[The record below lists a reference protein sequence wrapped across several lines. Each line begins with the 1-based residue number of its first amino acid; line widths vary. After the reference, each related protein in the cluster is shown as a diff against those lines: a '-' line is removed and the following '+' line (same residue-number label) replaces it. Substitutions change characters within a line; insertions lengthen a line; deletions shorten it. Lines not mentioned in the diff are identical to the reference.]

1 MHKPD
6 QHETILNTFIRTLT
20 GPCGVNKGDSML
32 VCVSGGM
39 DSMVLLDLMH
49 SSCRH
54 LDFKLGVIHVDHGL
68 RKGESSQ
75 DACFVLERCRELSVR
90 FFLTELKM
98 TTGISNV
105 EEEARKRRYDAIHA
119 CMQDHGYAFAAT
131 GHTLDDQAETILYRV
146 IRGTGIRGL
155 AGMEFMR
162 PDGIIRPMLG
172 IKRGDVADYARLQEI
187 AYKKDRTNDDTRLAR
202 NFIRADIIP
211 LFERINPQ
219 AVRSI
224 ASLANI
230 AREEGSALEK
240 MALDLE
246 QGSIVFDWVMIK
258 AFRTEDVRTSPDAV
272 IKRFLI
278 HIISGLINEPR
289 GIDAIQIDAAL
300 EVLKGTLRAHTIK
313 RKVKVLLEGD
323 LFIVHLTSP
332 GPHYVRKITKQDS
345 IFIPEINKTVH
356 IGITIGIA
364 QTCLLRSYMKGDR
377 MMGKKLSSTL
387 ARMKIPCAL
396 RPFWPVLDA
405 HKEVIAVAA
414 FEKTP
419 ASHHMV
425 LEEHHGK

>member
-1 MHKPD
+1 MHRHFR
-6 QHETILNTFIRTLT
+6 HETLLNTFISALT
-20 GPCGVNKGDSML
+20 GPCGVNKGDSVL
-32 VCVSGGM
+32 GCVSGGM

-49 SSCRH
+49 SACRP
-54 LDFKLGVIHVDHGL
+54 LDLKLGVIHVDHGL
-68 RKGESSQ
+68 RKGESVQ
-75 DACFVLERCRELSVR
+75 DARFVQKRCQELSVR
-90 FFLTELKM
+90 FHLVELKM
-98 TTGISNV
+98 TPGMANV
-105 EEEARKRRYDAIHA
+105 EEEARTRRYDAIHA

-131 GHTLDDQAETILYRV
+131 GHSLDDQAETILYRI

-172 IKRGDVADYARLQEI
+172 IKRSHVAEYARLQGI
-187 AYKKDRTNDDTRLAR
+187 PYKSDTTNDDTRLAR
-202 NFIRADIIP
+202 NNIRADIIP
-211 LFERINPQ
+211 LLEKINPQ

-230 AREEGSALEK
+230 AREEGAALEK
-240 MALDLE
+240 MAIALE

-258 AFRTEDVRTSPDAV
+258 AFRADEVRTAPDAV

-278 HIISGLINEPR
+278 HIISWFINEPR

-313 RKVKVLLEGD
+313 RKVKVLTEGD

-332 GPHYVRKITKQDS
+332 GPHYVRKITNQDS

-364 QTCLLRSYMKGDR
+364 QGCLLRSYMKGDK

-405 HKEVIAVAA
+405 HKGIIAVAA

-419 ASHHMV
+419 GSHQMV

>member
-1 MHKPD
+1 
-6 QHETILNTFIRTLT
+6 
-20 GPCGVNKGDSML
+20 V
-32 VCVSGGM
+32 
-39 DSMVLLDLMH
+39 
-49 SSCRH
+49 
-54 LDFKLGVIHVDHGL
+54 
-68 RKGESSQ
+68 Q
-75 DACFVLERCRELSVR
+75 DARFVQEKCRELSVR
-90 FFLTELKM
+90 FHLVELKM
-98 TTGISNV
+98 TPGMANV
-105 EEEARKRRYDAIHA
+105 EEEARTRRYDAIHA
-119 CMQDHGYAFAAT
+119 CMQNHGYAFAAT
-131 GHTLDDQAETILYRV
+131 GHTLDDQAETILYRI

-172 IKRGDVADYARLQEI
+172 MKRSHVAEYDRLQGI
-187 AYKKDRTNDDTRLAR
+187 AYVNDRTNNDTRLAR
-202 NFIRADIIP
+202 NHIRTAIIP
-211 LFERINPQ
+211 LLEKINPQ

-258 AFRTEDVRTSPDAV
+258 AFRTDDVRTAPDAV

-278 HIISGLINEPR
+278 HIISGFINEPR

-313 RKVKVLLEGD
+313 RKVKVLLEDD

-332 GPHYVRKITKQDS
+332 GPHYVMKITNQDS

-356 IGITIGIA
+356 IGITIGLA
-364 QTCLLRSYMKGDR
+364 QTCLLRSYMRGDQ

-387 ARMKIPCAL
+387 ARMKIPSAL
-396 RPFWPVLDA
+396 RHFWPVLEA
-405 HKEVIAVAA
+405 HKEIIAVAA
-414 FEKTP
+414 YEKTP
-419 ASHHMV
+419 ASHQMI
-425 LEEHHGK
+425 LEEPHGK

>member
-1 MHKPD
+1 MHRRD
-6 QHETILNTFIRTLT
+6 RHETLLKTFIIALT
-20 GPCGVNKGDSML
+20 GPCGVNKGDPVL
-32 VCVSGGM
+32 VCVSGGR

-49 SSCRH
+49 SACRP
-54 LDFKLGVIHVDHGL
+54 LDLKLGVIHVDHGL
-68 RKGESSQ
+68 RKGESAQ
-75 DACFVLERCRELSVR
+75 DARFVQERCRGLSVR
-90 FFLTELKM
+90 FHLVELKM
-98 TTGISNV
+98 TPDRANV
-105 EEEARKRRYDAIHA
+105 EEEARTRRYDVIHA
-119 CMQDHGYAFAAT
+119 CMQNHGYAFAAT
-131 GHTLDDQAETILYRV
+131 GHTLDDQAETILYRI

-172 IKRGDVADYARLQEI
+172 IKRGHVAEYARLQGI
-187 AYKKDRTNDDTRLAR
+187 TYVNDRTNDDTRLAR
-202 NFIRADIIP
+202 NHIRTDIIP
-211 LFERINPQ
+211 LLERINPQ

-230 AREEGSALEK
+230 AREEGSALEE

-258 AFRTEDVRTSPDAV
+258 AFRAEDVRAAPDAV

-278 HIISGLINEPR
+278 HIISGFINDPR

-300 EVLKGTLRAHTIK
+300 EVLKGTLRAHSIK

-332 GPHYVRKITKQDS
+332 GPHYVRKITNQDS

-356 IGITIGIA
+356 IGISRGIA
-364 QTCLLRSYMKGDR
+364 QTCLLRSYMRGDR

-396 RPFWPVLDA
+396 RPFWPVFEA
-405 HKEVIAVAA
+405 HKEIIAVAA

-419 ASHHMV
+419 ASHQMV

>member
-1 MHKPD
+1 MYRHD
-6 QHETILNTFIRTLT
+6 RQETLLNTFNSALT
-20 GPCGVNKGDSML
+20 GPCGVNKGDSVL

-39 DSMVLLDLMH
+39 DSMVLLDLMR
-49 SSCRH
+49 SACRP
-54 LDFKLGVIHVDHGL
+54 LDLKLGVIHVDHGL
-68 RKGESSQ
+68 RKGESAR
-75 DACFVLERCRELSVR
+75 DARFVQKGCRKLSVP
-90 FFLTELKM
+90 FHLVELKM
-98 TTGISNV
+98 TPGMANV
-105 EEEARKRRYDAIHA
+105 EEEARTRRYDAIHA
-119 CMQDHGYAFAAT
+119 CMQIHGYAFAAT
-131 GHTLDDQAETILYRV
+131 GHTLDDQAETVLYRI

-162 PDGIIRPMLG
+162 PDGIIRPILG
-172 IKRGDVADYARLQEI
+172 IKRSHVAEYARLHGI
-187 AYKKDRTNDDTRLAR
+187 AYKNDRTNDDTRLAR

-230 AREEGSALEK
+230 AGEEGFALEK

-258 AFRTEDVRTSPDAV
+258 AFRTDAVRTAPDAV

-278 HIISGLINEPR
+278 HIISGFINEPR
-289 GIDAIQIDAAL
+289 GIDAIQIEAAL

-323 LFIVHLTSP
+323 LFIMHLTSP
-332 GPHYVRKITKQDS
+332 GPHYVRKITKPDS

-356 IGITIGIA
+356 IAIAIGKA
-364 QTCLLRSYMKGDR
+364 QPCLLRSYMRGDQ
-377 MMGKKLSSTL
+377 MMGKKLSRTL

-405 HKEVIAVAA
+405 HEEIIAVAA

-419 ASHHMV
+419 ASYQMV
-425 LEEHHGK
+425 LEEHHGE

>member
-1 MHKPD
+1 M
-6 QHETILNTFIRTLT
+6 QRNSRHETLLNTFMNSLT
-20 GPCGVNKGDSML
+20 GSCGVNQGDSVL

-49 SSCRH
+49 SACRP
-54 LDFKLGVIHVDHGL
+54 LDLKLGVIHVDHGL
-68 RKGESSQ
+68 RKVESAQ
-75 DACFVLERCRELSVR
+75 DARFVQERCRGLSVP
-90 FFLTELKM
+90 FHLVELKM
-98 TTGISNV
+98 IPGMANV
-105 EEEARKRRYDAIHA
+105 EEEARTRRYDAVRA
-119 CMQDHGYAFAAT
+119 CMQNHGYAFAAT
-131 GHTLDDQAETILYRV
+131 GHTLDDQAETILYRI

-162 PDGIIRPMLG
+162 PDGIVRPMLG
-172 IKRGDVADYARLQEI
+172 IKRSHIVEYVRTQGI
-187 AYKKDRTNDDTRLAR
+187 AYVNDRTNNDTRLAR
-202 NFIRADIIP
+202 NHIRTAIIP
-211 LFERINPQ
+211 LLEKINPQ
-219 AVRSI
+219 AIRSI

-230 AREEGSALEK
+230 AREEGSALEE

-258 AFRTEDVRTSPDAV
+258 AFRAADMKAAPNAV

-278 HIISGLINEPR
+278 HIISGFINEPR

-300 EVLKGTLRAHTIK
+300 AVIKGTLRAHTIK
-313 RKVKVLLEGD
+313 RKVKVLAEGD

-332 GPHYVRKITKQDS
+332 GPHYVRKITKPGS

-356 IGITIGIA
+356 IPITIGKS
-364 QTCLLRSYMKGDR
+364 QTCLLRSYMKGDQ
-377 MMGKKLSSTL
+377 MLGKKLSSTL

-396 RPFWPVLDA
+396 RPYWPVLGV
-405 HKEVIAVAA
+405 HKEIIAVAA

-419 ASHHMV
+419 ASHLMV

>member
-1 MHKPD
+1 MHRHD
-6 QHETILNTFIRTLT
+6 RHETLMNIFIRALT
-20 GPCGVNKGDSML
+20 GPCGVNKGDSVL

-39 DSMVLLDLMH
+39 DSMVLVDLMN
-49 SSCRH
+49 SACRH
-54 LDFKLGVIHVDHGL
+54 LNLKLGVIHVDHGL
-68 RKGESSQ
+68 RKGESAQ
-75 DACFVLERCRELSVR
+75 DALFVQERCLGLSVR
-90 FFLTELKM
+90 FHLVELKM
-98 TTGISNV
+98 TPGMANV
-105 EEEARKRRYDAIHA
+105 EEEARTGRYDAIHT
-119 CMQDHGYAFAAT
+119 CMQNHGYTFAAT
-131 GHTLDDQAETILYRV
+131 GHSLDDQAETILYRI

-172 IKRGDVADYARLQEI
+172 MKRNHIAEYARLHGI
-187 AYKKDRTNDDTRLAR
+187 AYKKDSTNDDIQLAR
-202 NFIRADIIP
+202 NYIRADIIP
-211 LFERINPQ
+211 LLEKINPQ

-230 AREEGSALEK
+230 AREEGSALDK
-240 MALDLE
+240 MAFDLE
-246 QGSIVFDWVMIK
+246 LGSIVFDWLMIK
-258 AFRTEDVRTSPDAV
+258 AFRADDVRTAPDAV

-278 HIISGLINEPR
+278 HIISGFINEPR
-289 GIDAIQIDAAL
+289 GIDAVQIDAAL

-313 RKVKVLLEGD
+313 RKVKLLLEGD

-332 GPHYVRKITKQDS
+332 GPHYVKKISNQDS

-356 IGITIGIA
+356 IAIPIGKA
-364 QTCLLRSYMKGDR
+364 ENCLLRSYMKGDR

-405 HKEVIAVAA
+405 HEEIIAVAA

-419 ASHHMV
+419 ASLQMV

>member
-1 MHKPD
+1 MYRHD
-6 QHETILNTFIRTLT
+6 QHENLLNTFMSALT
-20 GPCGVNKGDSML
+20 GPCGVNKGDSVL

-39 DSMVLLDLMH
+39 DSVVLLDLMH
-49 SSCRH
+49 SASLP
-54 LDFKLGVIHVDHGL
+54 LDLKLGVIHVDHGL
-68 RKGESSQ
+68 RKGESAQ
-75 DACFVLERCRELSVR
+75 DARFVQERCRELSVR
-90 FFLTELKM
+90 FHLVELKM

-105 EEEARKRRYDAIHA
+105 EEEARTRRYDTIQA
-119 CMQDHGYAFAAT
+119 CMQNHGYAFAAT
-131 GHTLDDQAETILYRV
+131 GHTLDDQAETIVYRI

-155 AGMEFMR
+155 AGMEFVR

-172 IKRGDVADYARLQEI
+172 IKRSHVAEYARLKGI
-187 AYKKDRTNDDTRLAR
+187 AYVNDGTNNDTRLAR
-202 NFIRADIIP
+202 NYIRTAILP
-211 LFERINPQ
+211 LLKKINPQ

-258 AFRTEDVRTSPDAV
+258 AFRVDAIRSAPDAV

-278 HIISGLINEPR
+278 HIISGFINEPR
-289 GIDAIQIDAAL
+289 GVEAIQIDAAL
-300 EVLKGTLRAHTIK
+300 EVLKGSLRAHTIK

-323 LFIVHLTSP
+323 LFIIHLTSP
-332 GPHYVRKITKQDS
+332 GPHYVREITNQDR
-345 IFIPEINKTVH
+345 IVIPEINKTVQ
-356 IGITIGIA
+356 IDITICID
-364 QTCLLRSYMKGDR
+364 QNCLLRSYMRGDK

-396 RPFWPVLDA
+396 RSFWPVLSSR
-405 HKEVIAVAA
+405 KEIIAVAA

-419 ASHHMV
+419 APHQMV